1 MNFLND
7 LDALLAQRKETL
19 PEGSYT
25 SSLFKGG
32 IDRILRKV
40 GEEAGEVIIAG
51 KNKDTHEI
59 INETADLLFHC
70 MVHLKAQGLSI
81 SDVVK
86 VLQDRHSS

>member
-1 MNFLND
+1 MEFLQT
-7 LDALLAQRKETL
+7 LDQLLDTRKKEL

-25 SSLFKGG
+25 TQLFNGG

-51 KNKDTHEI
+51 KNKDKEEI

-81 SDVVK
+81 NDVVNTLK
-86 VLQDRHSS
+86 ERHSK